1 MSDVREVYVT
11 AEVAKILDITPA
23 YLIRLAK
30 SLNLSNSQFR
40 EAGKR
45 NYLFSKESV
54 AIIEANLKK
63 NKHSSSRPKNK

>member
-1 MSDVREVYVT
+1 MSDVREVFVT

-30 SLNLSNSQFR
+30 NIGLSESQFR

-45 NYLFSKESV
+45 NYIFSDD
-54 AIIEANLKK
+54 AIEVIKSNLK
-63 NKHSSSRPKNK
+63 R

>member
-1 MSDVREVYVT
+1 MSDVREVFVT

-30 SLNLSNSQFR
+30 QINLSESQFR

-45 NYLFSKESV
+45 NYIFSDD
-54 AIIEANLKK
+54 AIDVIKSHLK
-63 NKHSSSRPKNK
+63 R

>member
-11 AEVAKILDITPA
+11 AEIAKILDITPA

-30 SLNLSNSQFR
+30 NLNLSETQFR

-45 NYLFSKESV
+45 NYLFSDDAVNVIKSS
-54 AIIEANLKK
+54 LKK
-63 NKHSSSRPKNK
+63 

>member
-30 SLNLSNSQFR
+30 SINLDESQFR

-54 AIIEANLKK
+54 ELIKGNLK
-63 NKHSSSRPKNK
+63 R

>member
-63 NKHSSSRPKNK
+63 

>member
-1 MSDVREVYVT
+1 MSDVREVFVT

-30 SLNLSNSQFR
+30 QLGLSESQFR

-45 NYLFSKESV
+45 NYIFSDE
-54 AIIEANLKK
+54 AIEVIKNNLK
-63 NKHSSSRPKNK
+63 R

>member
-1 MSDVREVYVT
+1 MSDVREVFVT

-30 SLNLSNSQFR
+30 QLNLADSQFR

-45 NYLFSKESV
+45 NYLFSDD
-54 AIIEANLKK
+54 AIEVIKSNLKK
-63 NKHSSSRPKNK
+63 

>member
-30 SLNLSNSQFR
+30 NLSLSESQFR

-45 NYLFSKESV
+45 NYLFSNDSV
-54 AIIEANLKK
+54 EIIKSNLK
-63 NKHSSSRPKNK
+63 R

>member
-30 SLNLSNSQFR
+30 NLSLSESQFR

-45 NYLFSKESV
+45 NYLFSDEAV
-54 AIIEANLKK
+54 NIIKNNLK
-63 NKHSSSRPKNK
+63 H